1 MANITVFLQFSLV
14 VRVIKLLI
22 ENIFFY
28 VNNFLKCI
36 QSISLIETFN
46 VEMTETIIF
55 FSLKFCWSLKYIFLF
70 QLASF

>member
-14 VRVIKLLI
+14 VRGRKLLI

-28 VNNFLKCI
+28 VNNFLNVFKV
-36 QSISLIETFN
+36 SLLIETFN

-55 FSLKFCWSLKYIFLF
+55 FPKSSCWSLKYIFLF